1 MPALGA
7 SLATS
12 GAVGVASDLTKAPA
26 DRVRMLPVH
35 TDLAG
40 LFPWGG
46 LRRGSTVSVHGSTS
60 LLLALL
66 AAPTAGDSWA
76 AVVGMPDL
84 GVLAAAELGVAVDR
98 LALVRHP
105 GAELPAVLAALLDGM
120 DLVVTP
126 RARLTDAQARRLS
139 VRARHRGAVLLA
151 VGAWSGADLELCCT
165 HARWDGIGVGHGYLS
180 CREITVEARGRG
192 AASRPVRTT
201 LRLPASGGGI
211 ESVATIPRPRPA
223 GVA

>member
-7 SLATS
+7 SLATP
-12 GAVGVASDLTKAPA
+12 GAVGVASDLATVPS

-76 AVVGMPDL
+76 AVVGMPGL

-120 DLVVTP
+120 DLVATP
-126 RARLTDAQARRLS
+126 RARLTDAQTRRLS
-139 VRARHRGAVLLA
+139 ARARHRGAVLLTA
-151 VGAWSGADLELCCT
+151 GAWMGADLELRCT
-165 HARWDGIGVGHGYLS
+165 QSRWGGIGEGHGYLS
-180 CREITVEARGRG
+180 CREVTIEARGRG
-192 AASRPVRTT
+192 VASRPTRTT

-211 ESVATIPRPRPA
+211 GSAQPARRPRSV